1 MSDHSDPLDRQI
13 AALEDALKLPLP
25 DATRAQ
31 IEQDLR
37 TLRAQRSAQLAGAAG
52 APIEGRAE
60 VSGTLYGNAIGVNLG
75 TVQTYLGAP
84 LPAPGAQPSSAAS
97 PEDVDN
103 QLELLDAHR
112 RTLAIYLKQRAQLGS
127 AHAPPG
133 VENGI
138 HEARAAIRRIK
149 AVLRGWGVAVDNH
162 PNDEAPA

>member
-1 MSDHSDPLDRQI
+1 MNNPSDSLNRQI
-13 AALEDALKLPLP
+13 AALEDALKLALP
-25 DATRAQ
+25 DATRTQ

-37 TLRAQRSAQLAGAAG
+37 VLRAQRSAQLAGPTG
-52 APIEGRAE
+52 TPIEGRTE
-60 VSGTLYGNAIGVNLG
+60 VSGTLQGNAIGVNLG

-84 LPAPGAQPSSAAS
+84 LPAPGAQPSTTAS

-103 QLELLDAHR
+103 QRELLDAHR

-138 HEARAAIRRIK
+138 REARAAIRRIK
-149 AVLRGWGVAVDNH
+149 AVLRGWAVAVDNH
-162 PNDEAPA
+162 PDDEARA